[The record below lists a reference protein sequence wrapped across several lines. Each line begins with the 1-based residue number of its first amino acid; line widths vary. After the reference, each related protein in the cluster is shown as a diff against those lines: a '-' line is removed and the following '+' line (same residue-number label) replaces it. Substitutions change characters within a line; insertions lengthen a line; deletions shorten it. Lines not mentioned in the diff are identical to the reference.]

1 MWNPCSTL
9 QHTAL
14 SRLEKTWA
22 VVIWKNS
29 SLSLILSVAD
39 LIIPGM
45 GIRGREAR
53 LNLDSREIKGKKQT
67 VAKLY

>member
-1 MWNPCSTL
+1 M
-9 QHTAL
+9 
-14 SRLEKTWA
+14 
-22 VVIWKNS
+22 
-29 SLSLILSVAD
+29 AD

-67 VAKLY
+67 VAKLYWHFWRANPCQFWTCLHSQE